1 MSQTTQNRST
11 YPTADAA
18 ARYQDLA
25 GKVVVITGAS
35 RGIGAETARFFA
47 LNGARVLVAGRD
59 QAALDEVVASVE
71 ELGGEAVAFARDCRD
86 AAGLAEMKERVE
98 SRLGPVDILIVNA
111 GGQGEPQPSD
121 SLSEETWREVVD
133 LNLTAK
139 FLAIQTFLP
148 GMRER
153 GKGSVVLMS
162 SIAGRQASQAN
173 IAYACAEAGTN
184 MLTKHLANEYGAAG
198 VRFNCVMPSSV
209 RNQRM
214 SAMGPDKIA
223 EIGKYFPLGRIGEPL
238 DIAQAIGFLASEAS
252 AWITGATL
260 DITGGRVISY

>member
-1 MSQTTQNRST
+1 MPQAIQNPAD
-11 YPTADAA
+11 YATATAA

-25 GKVVVITGAS
+25 GKVAVITGAS

-47 LNGARVLVAGRD
+47 LNGAKVLVAGRD
-59 QAALDEVVASVE
+59 QAALDEVVVSVE
-71 ELGGEAVAFARDCRD
+71 ALGGEAVAFARDCRD
-86 AAGLAEMKERVE
+86 GEGLAAMRALVE
-98 SRLGPVDILIVNA
+98 ARLGPVDILVVNA

-121 SLSEETWREVVD
+121 SLSEATWREVID

-148 GMRER
+148 GMRAR
-153 GKGSVVLMS
+153 GKGAVVLMS
-162 SIAGRQASQAN
+162 SIAGRQASKAN
-173 IAYACAEAGTN
+173 VAYACAEAGTN
-184 MLTKHLANEYGAAG
+184 MLTKHLANEYGADG

-238 DIAQAIGFLASEAS
+238 DIAQAIGFLASESS